1 MRLVTCN
8 IWSGR
13 GADGLVVDPE
23 RLGRVLARLD
33 ADVLALQEVD
43 RDQDRS
49 GGADLAAVVAQ
60 ASGALHHRFAPALL
74 GVPDGRWSVP
84 HDGVDPGGPAY
95 GVATMARS
103 ATRGSSRTVDGHR
116 SPGQR

>member
-8 IWSGR
+8 TWSGR
-13 GADGLVVDPE
+13 GADGLVDPE

-49 GGADLAAVVAQ
+49 GGADLAAVSTA
-60 ASGALHHRFAPALL
+60 AAGRPGALPL
-74 GVPDGRWSVP
+74 
-84 HDGVDPGGPAY
+84 
-95 GVATMARS
+95 AR
-103 ATRGSSRTVDGHR
+103 
-116 SPGQR
+116 